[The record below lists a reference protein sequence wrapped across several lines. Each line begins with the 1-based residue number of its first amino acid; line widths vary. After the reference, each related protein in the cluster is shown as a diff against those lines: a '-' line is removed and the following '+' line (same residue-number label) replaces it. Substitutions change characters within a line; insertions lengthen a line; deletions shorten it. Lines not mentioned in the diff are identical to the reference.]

1 MCGID
6 ADGMAMRGFLLQ
18 NTMGTAAYTYH
29 AGEVMKTLA
38 QATPGGTYEIK
49 DWSKLE
55 LLARAAGVALEPRDT
70 LAKRVA
76 DTIWAE
82 FNRDHHEESPLVAA
96 FAPAPRVEAWR
107 KLGVMPGGV
116 LHENN
121 RCTTSCM
128 TNIDGDYV
136 SLAVKAL
143 RLGIAT
149 AYGSQVPL
157 ELAQDALFGTPT
169 PHAIKVD
176 LGILDATYVNIV
188 VNGHEPMIGAA
199 LIDAAHAEAVQA
211 AARAAGAKG
220 LHIVGSIETGQ
231 ELVQRFPVDE
241 VFVGLTGNWLNQEM
255 AIATGAVDV
264 FAADMNCTVP
274 TLAAT
279 CAAHG
284 ALLIPVSDLMGIPGA
299 EPTIV
304 FDPAKAGEQAQE
316 LIAKAIANY
325 PQRAARGNG
334 HPTLRTGDA
343 VAGFSTE
350 SILAALGGSLEPLL
364 DVIKKGTLRGVAGL
378 VSCTTLRDSGQD
390 SNTVAVARELIKN
403 DVLVLSMGCGN
414 AACQVAGLEAPEAKE
429 LAGPG
434 LKAVCELLGIP
445 PVLSFG
451 TCTDTGRIMLLVGA
465 IADALGVDVPALPVV
480 ATAPEYMEQKATIDA
495 VAALAFGMYV
505 HVNPVPFVTGAPRL
519 VKLLTEDLPGV
530 TGGKLA
536 VETDPVEAVGRH
548 ARRTSRRRGRRS
560 GSRFRHRRPPK
571 TRGGGAGIRPHPRP
585 SVCLAAGRSLVGHP
599 RRPLRRL
606 GFAGCHEPE
615 LREQSELI
623 VVGVIRDDLAAFDA
637 RDVGKAQV
645 DARAGGRRVAIGPGQ
660 GAGVRADKASVDD
673 HRVAGRMQLLD
684 DRPRVGHGPLERLEI
699 LAEGRQT
706 VDRPHPRIGGLELVG
721 EGRHRRVDVAAVEVL
736 VEARDERPSVAFVH
750 VPFLRR

>member
-1 MCGID
+1 MEPTATRDSLHGSVNTMLERTRAAGEDTVFDRMAAQGEKRCQFCEGGIRCSICSQGPCRITARAPRGVCGID

-38 QATPGGTYEIK
+38 QAKPGGTYEIK

-55 LLARAAGVALEPRDT
+55 LLARAAGVALEPKDT
-70 LAKRVA
+70 LPKRVA

-82 FNRDHHEESPLVAA
+82 FNRDHVEESPLVAA

-121 RCTTSCM
+121 RATTSCM

-136 SLAVKAL
+136 SLALKAL

-149 AYGSQVPL
+149 AYGVQIPL

-211 AARAAGAKG
+211 KARAAGAKG

-231 ELVQRFPVDE
+231 ELVQRFPVDD

-255 AIATGAVDV
+255 ALATGAIDV

-299 EPTIV
+299 EPAIV
-304 FDPAKAGEQAQE
+304 FDAAKAGAQAQE
-316 LIAKAIANY
+316 LIAKAIGNY

-403 DVLVLSMGCGN
+403 DVLVLAMGCGN
-414 AACQVAGLEAPEAKE
+414 AAVQVAGLEAPEAKE

-519 VKLLTEDLPGV
+519 IKLLTEDLPSV

-536 VETDPVEAVGRH
+536 VETDPVEAVAAMLAH
-548 ARRTSRRRGRRS
+548 IEAKRT
-560 GSRFRHRRPPK
+560 
-571 TRGGGAGIRPHPRP
+571 ALGI
-585 SVCLAAGRSLVGHP
+585 
-599 RRPLRRL
+599 
-606 GFAGCHEPE
+606 
-615 LREQSELI
+615 
-623 VVGVIRDDLAAFDA
+623 
-637 RDVGKAQV
+637 
-645 DARAGGRRVAIGPGQ
+645 
-660 GAGVRADKASVDD
+660 
-673 HRVAGRMQLLD
+673 
-684 DRPRVGHGPLERLEI
+684 
-699 LAEGRQT
+699 
-706 VDRPHPRIGGLELVG
+706 
-721 EGRHRRVDVAAVEVL
+721 
-736 VEARDERPSVAFVH
+736 
-750 VPFLRR
+750 

>member
-1 MCGID
+1 METTGTRDSLHGSVNAVLERARAAGEDTVFDRMQAQGERRCQFCEGGIRCSICSQGPCRITSKAPRGVCGID

-18 NTMGTAAYTYH
+18 NTMGAAAYTYH

-38 QATPGGTYEIK
+38 QARPGGTYEIK

-55 LLARAAGVALEPRDT
+55 LLARGAGVELEPRDT

-116 LHENN
+116 LQENN

-136 SLAVKAL
+136 SLAVKGL
-143 RLGIAT
+143 RLGLAT
-149 AYGSQVPL
+149 AYGAQVPL

-176 LGILDATYVNIV
+176 LGILDPTYVNVV
-188 VNGHEPMIGAA
+188 VNGHEPMLGAA
-199 LIDAAHAEAVQA
+199 LIDAAHADAAQA

-220 LHIVGSIETGQ
+220 LRIVGSIETGQ
-231 ELVQRFPVDE
+231 ELVQRFAVDD
-241 VFVGLTGNWLNQEM
+241 VFVGLTGNWLATEM
-255 AIATGAVDV
+255 VVATGAVDV

-274 TLAAT
+274 TLADT
-279 CAAHG
+279 CKAHG
-284 ALLIPVSDLMGIPGA
+284 TLLVPVSDLMGIPGA
-299 EPTIV
+299 EPAVV
-304 FDPAKAGEQAQE
+304 FDPARAGEQARQ
-316 LIAKAIANY
+316 LIDRAIANF
-325 PQRAARGNG
+325 PARTARLNG
-334 HPTLRTGDA
+334 GGVTGLRTGDA

-350 SILAALGGSLEPLL
+350 SILAALGGSLDPLL
-364 DVIKKGTLRGVAGL
+364 DVIKNGTLRGVAGL

-390 SNTVAVARELIKN
+390 SMTVAVARELIRH

-414 AACQVAGLEAPEAKE
+414 AACQVAGLQDLKAKE

-434 LKAVCELLGIP
+434 LQAVCDLLGIP

-465 IADALGVDVPALPVV
+465 FADALGVDVPALPVV

-495 VAALAFGMYV
+495 MAALAFGLYV

-519 VKLLTEDLPGV
+519 VKLVTADLPGV

-536 VETDPVEAVGRH
+536 VETDPAEAVAAMLAHIEG
-548 ARRTSRRRGRRS
+548 RRT
-560 GSRFRHRRPPK
+560 
-571 TRGGGAGIRPHPRP
+571 ALGI
-585 SVCLAAGRSLVGHP
+585 
-599 RRPLRRL
+599 
-606 GFAGCHEPE
+606 
-615 LREQSELI
+615 
-623 VVGVIRDDLAAFDA
+623 
-637 RDVGKAQV
+637 
-645 DARAGGRRVAIGPGQ
+645 
-660 GAGVRADKASVDD
+660 
-673 HRVAGRMQLLD
+673 
-684 DRPRVGHGPLERLEI
+684 
-699 LAEGRQT
+699 
-706 VDRPHPRIGGLELVG
+706 
-721 EGRHRRVDVAAVEVL
+721 
-736 VEARDERPSVAFVH
+736 
-750 VPFLRR
+750 

>member
-1 MCGID
+1 
-6 ADGMAMRGFLLQ
+6 
-18 NTMGTAAYTYH
+18 
-29 AGEVMKTLA
+29 
-38 QATPGGTYEIK
+38 
-49 DWSKLE
+49 
-55 LLARAAGVALEPRDT
+55 
-70 LAKRVA
+70 
-76 DTIWAE
+76 
-82 FNRDHHEESPLVAA
+82 
-96 FAPAPRVEAWR
+96 
-107 KLGVMPGGV
+107 
-116 LHENN
+116 
-121 RCTTSCM
+121 M

-176 LGILDATYVNIV
+176 LGILDAAYVNIV

-220 LHIVGSIETGQ
+220 LRIVGSIETGQ

-255 AIATGAVDV
+255 AIATGAIDV

-299 EPTIV
+299 EPTIA

-414 AACQVAGLEAPEAKE
+414 AACQVAGLEALEAKE

-536 VETDPVEAVGRH
+536 VETDPVEAVAAMLGHIEAKR
-548 ARRTSRRRGRRS
+548 RRS
-560 GSRFRHRRPPK
+560 GSKVPIRTSAQRV
-571 TRGGGAGIRPHPRP
+571 GAGVRANARTPAPTFALRQGRLVAASGRPRSTPPQLRRGRLRP
-585 SVCLAAGRSLVGHP
+585 SPAPWLRRS
-599 RRPLRRL
+599 LRRL
-606 GFAGCHEPE
+606 GFAGRHEPE
-615 LREQSELI
+615 LRKQAELV
-623 VVGVIRDDLAAFDA
+623 VVGVIRDDLAALDA

-645 DARAGGRRVAIGPGQ
+645 DARPGGRRIAIGPRER
-660 GAGVRADKASVDD
+660 AGVRADEAPFDD
-673 HRVAGRMQLLD
+673 HSITDLVQLLD
-684 DRPRVGHGPLERLEI
+684 DRARVRHGPLERHEV

-706 VDRPHPRIGGLELVG
+706 VDGPHPWVGGLELVG
-721 EGRHRRVDVAAVEVL
+721 EERHRRVDVAAVEAL
-736 VEARDERPSVAFVH
+736 VKAPDERSRVAFVH
-750 VPFLRR
+750 QPCLRR